1 MAPSTSRIFPLF
13 LRLSSF
19 RAPLF
24 SPCKY
29 APSKSHKD
37 LYSQREP
44 SSPSN
49 ATHQEGYHLPLPFPF
64 SLSLSPLFSL
74 FFSFFSSVPIFIPF
88 SFFLLLPPRFPSSFS
103 VYLCRR
109 LRSTLYVP
117 RDFRTNYEIKGLLRG
132 LWRWRARPRCE
143 NTVKFVVKD
152 EMESNHFRIFGSDL
166 YSMSVFL
173 FHFKKKKN
181 LNIFQFNIISF

>member
-1 MAPSTSRIFPLF
+1 MPPSPPSTSRIFPLF

-49 ATHQEGYHLPLPFPF
+49 ATHQEGYHLPLPFPL
-64 SLSLSPLFSL
+64 SLSLPPPLFSL
-74 FFSFFSSVPIFIPF
+74 FFP
-88 SFFLLLPPRFPSSFS
+88 FFLLSRSLFHFLFLFFSLRVFHHHEAARESS

-109 LRSTLYVP
+109 ETFLRITKS
-117 RDFRTNYEIKGLLRG
+117 RGLLRG
-132 LWRWRARPRCE
+132 PWRWRARPRCE
-143 NTVKFVVKD
+143 NTLKFVVKD
-152 EMESNHFRIFGSDL
+152 ETESNHFLPFLDPTYTGSVSL
-166 YSMSVFL
+166 SFL
-173 FHFKKKKN
+173 TN